1 MRIFPSFSF
10 IKRIYGHL
18 KVFKWQFLA
27 SLGFVALSQGISI
40 VSPLAYGQVVDSLF
54 LGSPFGVVVW
64 WIGLSFI
71 LWMVNLLFGYLRDVY
86 ELRHVDFQIDRHIT
100 KESFGKFLS
109 LSIGQHNNHHSGI
122 KQSIM
127 NRGKH
132 SLSTLAFMVLYELF
146 PDILRLLFMLVAIA
160 WSHMVIG
167 AVVWVGAGLFLVI
180 SFYINRSFQPKVR
193 ALQDMWDEN
202 GKLESELMRN
212 VELIQVNAQ
221 EDRALREMDESY
233 EHIGTYGRD
242 VWLWFTRMSRMR
254 DIISITTR
262 TLVMVLGVWY
272 VTQGVFLPGYIVIL
286 ISWSSDAFGRL
297 SDIGA
302 VHRRLLDMGTSV
314 QKLFEFF
321 DIPPAVVSS
330 TSETKLNSVVGSIVF
345 DHVSFAYPQRRYIQD
360 TDSDGSID
368 NVAHEEEKNARPAL
382 RNISFTIPAG
392 SRVAIV
398 GPSGAGKST
407 IVHLLLRAYDPDK
420 GSIFVDEH
428 DIRNVDLS
436 AYRRS
441 IGLVEQQVALFDN
454 TLRYNILFGRHDH
467 ELPLSDAELRTIT
480 RMSRVDGFIH
490 KLEKG
495 FDTVIGEKGVKLS
508 GGERQRVGIARALA
522 KDPRVLIFD
531 EATSSLDTENEHLIQ
546 ESMNDASRGR
556 TTIIIA
562 HRLSTVKDADQ
573 IIVLEDGAVVGM
585 GTHRELLKSCPTYET
600 LVKHQLEK

>member
-1 MRIFPSFSF
+1 MRFFSSFSF
-10 IKRIYGHL
+10 IKRVYRHL
-18 KVFKWQFLA
+18 SVFKWSFLA
-27 SLGFVALSQGISI
+27 SLGFVALSQGVSI
-40 VSPLAYGQVVDSLF
+40 VSPLAYGQVVDALF

-64 WIGLSFI
+64 WIGLSFL
-71 LWMVNLLFGYLRDVY
+71 LWMINLVFGYFRDIY
-86 ELRHVDFQIDRHIT
+86 ELRHVDFHIDRHIT

-132 SLSTLAFMVLYELF
+132 SLSTLAFTVLYEVF
-146 PDILRLLFMLVAIA
+146 PDTLRLLFMLIAIA
-160 WSHMVIG
+160 WSHLVIG
-167 AVVWVGAGLFLVI
+167 AVVWVGAGLFLGL
-180 SFYINRSFQPKVR
+180 SFYINRSFQPRIRK
-193 ALQDMWDEN
+193 LQDMWDEN

-221 EDRALREMDESY
+221 EERALHEMDSSY
-233 EHIGTYGRD
+233 ESIGTYGRE
-242 VWLWFTRMSRMR
+242 VWIWFTRMSRLR
-254 DIISITTR
+254 DIIAIVTR
-262 TLVMVLGVWY
+262 SLVMVLGVWY
-272 VTQGVFLPGYIVIL
+272 VSKGVFLPGYIVVL

-321 DIPPAVVSS
+321 DIPPAVLSHDTHTESS
-330 TSETKLNSVVGSIVF
+330 PIIGSVVF
-345 DHVSFAYPQRRYIQD
+345 DHVSFAYPKRRYIKDADDD
-360 TDSDGSID
+360 TSVD
-368 NVAHEEEKNARPAL
+368 NVSHEEEKNNRPAL
-382 RNISFTIPAG
+382 RNVSFAVPAG
-392 SRVAIV
+392 ARVAIV

-420 GSIFVDEH
+420 GSIFVDDH
-428 DIRNVDLS
+428 DIRTVNL
-436 AYRRS
+436 ARYRRS

-454 TLRYNILFGRHDH
+454 TLRYNIAFGRNDH
-467 ELPLSDAELRTIT
+467 EAALSDADLLSIARI
-480 RMSRVDGFIH
+480 SRVDGFLH
-490 KLEKG
+490 KLENG
-495 FDTVIGEKGVKLS
+495 FDTMIGEKGIKLS

-522 KDPRVLIFD
+522 KNPRILIFD

-546 ESMNDASRGR
+546 ESMHDASKGR
-556 TTIIIA
+556 TTIVIA

-573 IIVLEDGAVVGM
+573 IIVLEDGAVVGI
-585 GTHRELLKSCPTYET
+585 GTHKELLKTCPTYEI

>member
-1 MRIFPSFSF
+1 MRIFSSFSF
-10 IKRIYGHL
+10 IKRIYRHL
-18 KVFKWQFLA
+18 RVFRWQFLV
-27 SLGFVALSQGISI
+27 SLGFVALSQGVSI

-54 LGSPFGVVVW
+54 LGSSFGVVVW
-64 WIGLSFI
+64 WIGLSFL

-132 SLSTLAFMVLYELF
+132 SLSTLAFTVLYELF
-146 PDILRLLFMLVAIA
+146 PDVLRLLFMLIAIA

-167 AVVWVGAGLFLVI
+167 AVVWVGAGLFLIV

-193 ALQDMWDEN
+193 SLQDMWDEN
-202 GKLESELMRN
+202 GKLEFELLRN

-221 EDRALREMDESY
+221 EKRALKEMDENY
-233 EHIGTYGRD
+233 AHIGEYGRD
-242 VWLWFTRMSRMR
+242 VWLWFTRMSRLR
-254 DIISITTR
+254 DIISIVTR

-272 VTQGVFLPGYIVIL
+272 VTEGVFLPGYIVVL

-321 DIPPAVVSS
+321 DISPAVTSSSAPEDVS
-330 TSETKLNSVVGSIVF
+330 TVVGSVVF
-345 DHVSFAYPQRRYIQD
+345 DHVSFAYPKRRYIQD
-360 TDSDGSID
+360 TEADVD
-368 NVAHEEEKNARPAL
+368 NVSLEEEKTNKPAL
-382 RNISFTIPAG
+382 RDVSFAIPAG

-407 IVHLLLRAYDPDK
+407 IVHLLLRAYDPDA
-420 GSIFVDEH
+420 GYISVDTH
-428 DIRNVDLS
+428 DIKNIDLS
-436 AYRRS
+436 RYRRS
-441 IGLVEQQVALFDN
+441 IGLVEQQVSLFDN
-454 TLRYNILFGRHDH
+454 TLRYNITFGRDEH
-467 ELPLSDAELRTIT
+467 EPTLSDAELLGIAHT
-480 RMSRVDGFIH
+480 SRVDGFLH

-495 FDTVIGEKGVKLS
+495 FDTAIGEKGIKLS

-522 KDPRVLIFD
+522 KDPRILIFD

-546 ESMNDASRGR
+546 ESMQDASKGR
-556 TTIIIA
+556 TTIVIA
-562 HRLSTVKDADQ
+562 HRLSTVKDADT
-573 IIVLEDGAVVGM
+573 IIVLEDGVVVGM
-585 GTHRELLKSCPTYET
+585 GTHRELLKTCSTYAT
-600 LVKHQLEK
+600 LVKHQLDK